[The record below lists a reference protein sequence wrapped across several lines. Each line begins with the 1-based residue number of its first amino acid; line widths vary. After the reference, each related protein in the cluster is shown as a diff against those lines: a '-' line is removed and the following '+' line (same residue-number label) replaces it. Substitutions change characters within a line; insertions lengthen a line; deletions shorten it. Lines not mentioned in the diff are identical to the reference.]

1 MHRRTFLTSTLA
13 GVGAAALASDVSAQA
28 PAAPARPS
36 GDIPAAA
43 VAAGQ
48 GPAPVAKEKI
58 ARIGIMTLDYN
69 SVLKLPWDTTNTPAK
84 TLAVLDLPQYLRD
97 NYGVSNVEFQ
107 NSHLAQGTSD
117 PDPAFIKEMR
127 AKLDAAGVRA
137 NQINLEIGAI
147 TQLST
152 AEARETW
159 LVRAR
164 KWADAAPIL
173 GATRLLIN
181 QTGLSDA
188 NKADAIA
195 AWKAFQDYAK
205 PKGIKI
211 SAENR
216 PFSSTA
222 YGPPADYPDRARTVW
237 GLIAGM
243 RGSVRGVYQHR
254 LRADRSF
261 SQPAGTP
268 RRDPRHDEDQFRQR
282 AREDE
287 PALGS
292 RHGGEIYRVTRLQ
305 GPVHDR
311 SRLRSRR
318 PRRLQRRARERLVAL
333 SIACRARRSRRSRET
348 PRRSAAAV

>member
-84 TLAVLDLPQYLRD
+84 TLAVLDLPRYLRE

-117 PDPAFIKEMR
+117 PDPAFIKEIK

-237 GLIAGM
+237 GLI
-243 RGSVRGVYQHR
+243 
-254 LRADRSF
+254 
-261 SQPAGTP
+261 
-268 RRDPRHDEDQFRQR
+268 E
-282 AREDE
+282 E
-287 PALGS
+287 
-292 RHGGEIYRVTRLQ
+292 
-305 GPVHDR
+305 
-311 SRLRSRR
+311 
-318 PRRLQRRARERLVAL
+318 
-333 SIACRARRSRRSRET
+333 C
-348 PRRSAAAV
+348 AAASGAYTNIDFGRTGRFLSQQELHDAIRGMMKTNSGNVHVKTSPHWDLGTAVRFTESLGYKGLYTIEVDFDPAVRVVYNVVLGNVS